1 MIEILMQASLKL
13 PFNLLNLEPLQK
25 IKISSIPYPF
35 NLYKATTMTKK
46 ETMNSNNDL
55 LTVGD
60 TSSQRSESLYDMILE
75 D

>member
-1 MIEILMQASLKL
+1 MLMQASLRL

-35 NLYKATTMTKK
+35 NLYKAPTMSKK
-46 ETMNSNNDL
+46 DTLNSNSSTDI

-60 TSSQRSESLYDMILE
+60 SSSQRSESLYDMILE